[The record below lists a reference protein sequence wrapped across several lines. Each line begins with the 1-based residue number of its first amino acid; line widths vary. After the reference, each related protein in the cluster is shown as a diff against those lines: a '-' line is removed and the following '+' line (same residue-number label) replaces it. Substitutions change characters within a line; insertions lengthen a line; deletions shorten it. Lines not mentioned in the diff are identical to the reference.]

1 MNDVLFVDDTS
12 VLRKVI
18 REARKLYYKDLLE
31 TPENKVKATWHIFS
45 NVTGMAGNSKH
56 MPPLFKLDYKKALLE
71 NTSEVLITIVL
82 NINGN
87 PKIQVDN
94 DSLPISLLKNAYAN
108 AISWMNVIPVTGEIR
123 NIICSVTSKNT
134 SGYDGMSTKILKW
147 NNNVCNKILT
157 LAHN

>member
-1 MNDVLFVDDTS
+1 
-12 VLRKVI
+12 
-18 REARKLYYKDLLE
+18 
-31 TPENKVKATWHIFS
+31 
-45 NVTGMAGNSKH
+45 MAGNSKH

-108 AISWMNVIPVTGEIR
+108 AIS
-123 NIICSVTSKNT
+123 
-134 SGYDGMSTKILKW
+134 
-147 NNNVCNKILT
+147 
-157 LAHN
+157 